1 MSTDIKQSKRAIAP
15 FDGEKYSIWKY
26 RVRAL
31 IAEENALSVLDK
43 DRPEKP
49 DDSWL
54 KSERIAKGIVIAYL
68 SDTMLSFSSEEDTAK
83 DVIAKLDAIY
93 QRTSLAV
100 QLSIEKKLLLLKFR
114 EDVPLCK
121 HFLVFD
127 EMVMELGAAGSILT
141 ETSKIARLL
150 LTLPP
155 SYDPIVT
162 AMHTLSDENLKLAFV
177 KIKLLDYE
185 VKLKGERS
193 ETSHKVLQT
202 QVKPQVKLNPG
213 KSLIR
218 KNNFKKKPFPHQNKK
233 KKFHGSN
240 NYVQRC
246 EQCGRRNHVLKDC
259 FYLKNNHSDRG
270 RTLQTVQTIDQSDL
284 RTIQAAQMCSSNE
297 VGQGIA
303 FMLSSH
309 RTTPTSI
316 AKDEIVFI
324 LDSGATDH
332 IANDVNVFTSME
344 VLVHPINISVAKIG
358 STIKATGIGSINV
371 KTNMG
376 INAVLERV
384 LYVPEATH
392 NLLSVRRMQEVGMK
406 IIFDEKG
413 NILVKVGN
421 RTILTGK
428 QINNL
433 ICVIFITNKNISI
446 ESHAKNIVASN
457 AYKLWHER
465 LGHISNSK
473 FALMKQ
479 NNLIDDKELIK
490 MVNPTNDLCEACIK
504 GKQARLPF
512 SKGRDRSHVDRP
524 LYVIHSDV
532 CGPIKPV
539 TIDRKNY
546 FVSFIDEFTHYTVIY
561 LLEHKSEVF
570 KVFQDFVAKS
580 ETHFNLKIAY
590 LNCDNG
596 GEYLSN
602 EFKSFCVQK
611 GIQYHLTVPYTPQQN
626 SIAERMNRTLLEK
639 ARAMIH
645 GAELNKE
652 FWGEAILTA
661 THLLNLT
668 PSKAISKDK
677 TPYELWHRRK
687 PKLNLLKVFGSTV
700 YIHNKNRESKFDSK
714 SIKGIFVG
722 YEKNGYK
729 VFDTD
734 TGKFIIAR
742 DVIFDEANYKT
753 SRPLVHKTDFEKEGS
768 ELKKSKPDEQL
779 KIRERTNPSTETSD
793 NNKDVDDS
801 TLPHDDQSK
810 LRRSERIKGKPN
822 IDYNEEFCYNVY
834 ALSEICEMPQ
844 LYDEIKNREDKLQW
858 EKAIK
863 DELDSLLQNNTWSI
877 VPRPNNKN
885 IVDCKWVFNIKMDSN
900 GNPCKYKAR
909 LVAKGF
915 SQQYLVDYN
924 ETFAPVARMTTF
936 RVLIAFANQFK
947 LLVHQMDVKTAF
959 LNGSLKEEIYMRIP
973 EGIKSPENHVC
984 KLNKAIYGLKQSARC
999 WFEKFDLTLKELG
1012 FQSSSV
1018 DRCLYFKDNNNIC
1031 RNIYVVLYVDD
1042 ILIFTYDINIMT
1054 NFKNYLKNKF
1064 AMTDMNQVKL
1074 FLGICVEIKNN
1085 IITLD
1090 QSKYLTNIL
1099 NKFSMKDCNTVK
1111 TPLPVK
1117 LDYSALNSDDY
1128 YDAPCRQ
1135 LIGSLMYAMLCT
1147 RPDLCFAVNLL
1158 SRYQNKNNKELWQN
1172 LKRVLR
1178 YVKGTLNYKLIYK
1191 RDVFENLLTGY
1202 VDSDWAGNEID
1213 RKSTTGYIFKMFD
1226 NCTICWNTKR
1236 QSTVATSTT
1245 EAEYMALYEGI
1256 KEACWLKSLIAS
1268 IDIKI
1273 KLPIK
1278 IFEDNNGCIAIAN
1291 NPTDHKRSK
1300 HIDVKY
1306 HFSREKIEEKHVIL
1320 EYISTGEQLADM
1332 FTKSIPAVQFI
1343 HFRARLGFA
1352 AEGE

>member
-1 MSTDIKQSKRAIAP
+1 MSADIKQSKRAIAP

-31 IAEENALSVLDK
+31 IAEEDALCVLDR
-43 DRPEKP
+43 DRPERP
-49 DDSWL
+49 DNCWL
-54 KSERIAKGIVIAYL
+54 KGERIAKGIIIAYL
-68 SDTMLSFSSEEDTAK
+68 SDIMLSFSSEEDTAK
-83 DVIAKLDAIY
+83 DIIDKLDAIY
-93 QRTSLAV
+93 HRTSLAV
-100 QLSIEKKLLLLKFR
+100 QLSIEKKLLLLKFK
-114 EDVPLCK
+114 EDMPLCK

-127 EMVMELGAAGSILT
+127 EMVLELGAAGSILT

-150 LTLPP
+150 LSLPS

-162 AMHTLSDENLKLAFV
+162 AIHTQSDENLKLAFV

-185 VKLKGERS
+185 VKLKSERS
-193 ETSHKVLQT
+193 ETSHKILQT
-202 QVKPQVKLNPG
+202 QLKNNSAKTFAM
-213 KSLIR
+213 KR
-218 KNNFKKKPFPHQNKK
+218 KNNFKMKSFPHQNKK
-233 KKFHGSN
+233 RKFYGSN
-240 NYVQRC
+240 NYRC
-246 EQCGRRNHVLKDC
+246 ENCGRRNHVTKDC
-259 FYLKNNHSDRG
+259 FYLKNKKDKQSDRE
-270 RTLQTVQTIDQSDL
+270 RTLQMVETFDQLDL
-284 RTIQAAQMCSSNE
+284 RTKPGDHRCNLKE
-297 VGQGIA
+297 VGQSIA
-303 FMLSSH
+303 FM
-309 RTTPTSI
+309 TSLHGAI
-316 AKDEIVFI
+316 PAAEDKQDIRFI

-332 IANDVNVFTSME
+332 IVNDMSVFTSLKI
-344 VLVHPINISVAKIG
+344 LVHPINISVAKMG
-358 STIKATGIGSINV
+358 ETIEATGIGSIDV
-371 KTNMG
+371 TTNLG
-376 INAVLERV
+376 INGVLDHV

-392 NLLSVRRMQEVGMK
+392 NLLSVRRMQELGMN
-406 IIFDEKG
+406 IIFSDKG
-413 NILVKVGN
+413 KVLIKVRN
-421 RTILTGK
+421 KTVLTGK

-433 ICVIFITNKNISI
+433 ICVMFMLHKTIKSQ
-446 ESHAKNIVASN
+446 SHAKNIVALN

-465 LGHISNSK
+465 LGHISKSK
-473 FALMKQ
+473 FVLMKQ
-479 NNLIDDKELIK
+479 NNLIEDNEIIKLII
-490 MVNPTNDLCEACIK
+490 PTEDLCEACIK
-504 GKQARLPF
+504 GKQVRLPF
-512 SKGRDRSHVDRP
+512 SKDRDRSHVDRP

-539 TIDRKNY
+539 TIDHKNY

-561 LLEHKSEVF
+561 LLENKSHVF
-570 KVFQDFVAKS
+570 KIFQDFVAKS

-645 GAELNKE
+645 GAELSKE

-661 THLLNLT
+661 THLLNMI
-668 PSKAISKDK
+668 PSKAISFDK
-677 TPYELWHRRK
+677 TPYELWHKRK

-700 YIHNKNRESKFDSK
+700 YIHNKIRESKFDSK

-742 DVIFDEANYKT
+742 DVIFDEANYKN
-753 SRPLVHKTDFEKEGS
+753 SRPVVHKTDFKGEGP
-768 ELKKSKPDEQL
+768 ELKRSKPDEQL
-779 KIRERTNPSTETSD
+779 KIRKDVTSSTETS
-793 NNKDVDDS
+793 NNSKDVTDS
-801 TLPHDDQSK
+801 TLPPDDQSK
-810 LRRSERIKGKPN
+810 LRRSERIKNKPH
-822 IDYNEEFCYNVY
+822 IVYNEESCYHMY
-834 ALSEICEMPQ
+834 ALSEICEIPQ
-844 LYDEIKNREDKLQW
+844 LHDEIKNREDKLQW

-877 VPRPNNKN
+877 VPRPDNKN
-885 IVDCKWVFNIKMDSN
+885 IVDCKWVFNIKMDNN

-915 SQQYLVDYN
+915 SQKYLVDYD

-947 LLVHQMDVKTAF
+947 LLIHQMDVKTAF
-959 LNGSLKEEIYMRIP
+959 LNGSLKEEIYMRVP

-1012 FQSSSV
+1012 FQNSSV
-1018 DRCLYFKDNNNIC
+1018 DRCLYFKNNNNIC
-1031 RNIYVVLYVDD
+1031 RNIYVILYVDD
-1042 ILIFTYDINIMT
+1042 ILICTYDMNMMT
-1054 NFKNYLKNKF
+1054 DFKNYLKNKF
-1064 AMTDMNQVKL
+1064 AMTDMDQVKL
-1074 FLGICVEIKNN
+1074 FLGIHVQIKDDT
-1085 IITLD
+1085 ITLD
-1090 QSKYLTNIL
+1090 QNKYLSNIL
-1099 NKFSMKDCNTVK
+1099 NKFKMNDCNPVK

-1117 LDYSALNSDDY
+1117 LDYYSLNSDEY

-1147 RPDLCFAVNLL
+1147 RPDLCFAINLL
-1158 SRYQNKNNKELWQN
+1158 SRFQIKNNKELWQN
-1172 LKRVLR
+1172 LKSVLR
-1178 YVKGTLNYKLIYK
+1178 YIKGTLNYKLIYK
-1191 RDVFENLLTGY
+1191 RNDFMDLLTGY

-1213 RKSTTGYIFKMFD
+1213 RKSTTGYIFQMFD

-1236 QSTVATSTT
+1236 QSTVATSST

-1256 KEACWLKSLIAS
+1256 KEACWLKSLISS
-1268 IDIKI
+1268 INVKI

-1291 NPTDHKRSK
+1291 NPTDHKRTK

-1306 HFSREKIEEKHVIL
+1306 HFSREKIEENHVNL
-1320 EYISTGEQLADM
+1320 EYISTGDQIADM
-1332 FTKSIPAVQFI
+1332 FTKSIPAVQFVR
-1343 HFRARLGFA
+1343 FRTRLGFA
-1352 AEGE
+1352 EAE